1 MNRPA
6 PAHTH
11 ADNLRGI
18 AAMLAS
24 MAVFTVNDAL
34 FKLAAQSLP
43 TGEAI
48 FLRGVFTTALCAL
61 LVATRHDLASLPRLG
76 SPRLVGRAVAEV
88 GSTILFLTALV
99 HMPIGDAVAILQF
112 TPLAITAGAALFLG
126 ESVGWRRWLATGVGL
141 VGVLIIMQPGG
152 AAFNPYALL
161 VILSIMFGAARDL
174 VTRGM
179 GTGLP
184 AFLIAGTSSAAVTLA
199 SLGLAAFETWTWPAP
214 GVVAILLVS
223 ASALTAGQYWLIV
236 SVRTGEIV
244 VVAPFRYSVVLWAL
258 LAGFLVWR
266 EVPDAASCTGIAV
279 VTAAGLYTFLREQ
292 RLRRTRP
299 A

>member
-1 MNRPA
+1 MSPSN

-11 ADNLRGI
+11 AENLRGI

-24 MAVFTVNDAL
+24 SAMFIVNDAL

-48 FLRGVFTTALCAL
+48 FLRGAFTTLLCAA
-61 LVATRHDLASLPRLG
+61 LVAAWHDLSSLPRRA
-76 SPRLVGRAVAEV
+76 STRLLGRAAAEV

-99 HMPIGDAVAILQF
+99 NMPIGDAVAILQF

-141 VGVLIIMQPGG
+141 VGVLIIMRPGS
-152 AAFNPYALL
+152 AAFNPFALL
-161 VILSIMFGAARDL
+161 VVLSIVFGAARDL

-179 GTGLP
+179 GAGLP
-184 AFLIAGTSSAAVTLA
+184 TFLIAGTSSAAVTLA
-199 SLGLAAFETWTWPAP
+199 SLGLAAIETWTWPAP
-214 GVVAILLVS
+214 GAVAILLGS
-223 ASALTAGQYWLIV
+223 AAALTAGQYWLIV
-236 SVRTGEIV
+236 SVRTGEIA
-244 VVAPFRYSVVLWAL
+244 VVAPFRYSVILWAL

-266 EVPDAASCTGIAV
+266 EVPDAASWTGIAI
-279 VTAAGLYTFLREQ
+279 VTAAGLYTFLRQQ
-292 RLRRTRP
+292 RLRRITRP
-299 A
+299 